1 MCTRTCG
8 IDVCESN
15 TDRFTTVNFLM
26 WKIFWWIK
34 LGSFFKTSLKKIRYD
49 YWPIN
54 CQKIDRNRFG
64 SSVFHFDDDEMLQ
77 KIILSA
83 HDIILFK
90 ILFVSHLIKFKNM
103 SLSFFVVLHFSV
115 YIHDK
120 KCTIESKVKL
130 SNLMENLINV
140 SYANKCVS
148 DTFWLVWKT
157 SDN

>member
-77 KIILSA
+77 KIIQ
-83 HDIILFK
+83 HMTLFYLKFCSCLTWLNLK
-90 ILFVSHLIKFKNM
+90 ICPCRFLLCYTFR
-103 SLSFFVVLHFSV
+103 
-115 YIHDK
+115 YTYTRK